1 MRPSG
6 SAAELEVRRRRAI
19 SLLEEGKTPTQV
31 SETIGVARQTV
42 QRWKAMVRE
51 GGKRALKPVP
61 QFVKT
66 CRLTTDQ
73 QRELGKIIT
82 AGAMASGF
90 DTDLWTTARI
100 TEVIWKKFKIHYNH
114 DHVGRMLHTLGYSCQ
129 KPSKQAKEHDEQAE
143 RQWRKRQWP
152 RIKKGRTI
160 QS

>member
-6 SAAELEVRRRRAI
+6 SGAELEVLRRRAPG
-19 SLLEEGKTPTQV
+19 LLEEGKTPTQV
-31 SETIGVARQTV
+31 SEIVGVARQTV

-51 GGKRALKPVP
+51 GGKRALSPVT

-82 AGAMASGF
+82 AVQWHLAL
-90 DTDLWTTARI
+90 TDLWTTYRI
-100 TEVIWKKFKIHYNH
+100 TEVIWKEFKIHYNH

-129 KPSKQAKEHDEQAE
+129 KPAKQARSTMSKPSVDGASANC
-143 RQWRKRQWP
+143 R
-152 RIKKGRTI
+152 
-160 QS
+160 S